1 MPASSVNNTHTLTH
15 DFIGFPPLSIVLRGS
30 LSVFTM
36 VRNKIAIKRAVDS
49 RVGPRSVQNHE
60 TACSAATT
68 SRLQVSVRRS
78 HSAVVPPR
86 CVPAGRVGTEP
97 SWRLK
102 QGDHFPALLYTAPNN
117 CHAASHR

>member
-1 MPASSVNNTHTLTH
+1 M
-15 DFIGFPPLSIVLRGS
+15 LSPMLN
-30 LSVFTM
+30 LSVLLRLVHNHFGVFIDVMTFF
-36 VRNKIAIKRAVDS
+36 RPPS
-49 RVGPRSVQNHE
+49 SVQNHE

-117 CHAASHR
+117 GHAASHR

>member
-1 MPASSVNNTHTLTH
+1 MREGPSESPYRRRFQTTFRGCSQKPCGNTKYRSNEARKKNQA
-15 DFIGFPPLSIVLRGS
+15 FFVPG
-30 LSVFTM
+30 
-36 VRNKIAIKRAVDS
+36 AA
-49 RVGPRSVQNHE
+49 RSVQNHE

-78 HSAVVPPR
+78 HSTVVPPR

-102 QGDHFPALLYTAPNN
+102 RDHFPALLY
-117 CHAASHR
+117 

>member
-1 MPASSVNNTHTLTH
+1 NPGWLPS
-15 DFIGFPPLSIVLRGS
+15 GERE
-30 LSVFTM
+30 
-36 VRNKIAIKRAVDS
+36 DS
-49 RVGPRSVQNHE
+49 RECQGKEGIYEADRLSLWAQGLCRSVQNHE